1 MRWMAITVGFSAL
14 AGLAGCGVDG
24 PPVRPSV
31 STTVSAGS
39 GGVHTSI
46 GTGLRVGGV
55 NVGVGV
61 GL

>member
-1 MRWMAITVGFSAL
+1 MRWMAIIAL
-14 AGLAGCGVDG
+14 VAALAGCGVDG
-24 PPVRPSV
+24 APVRPTV

-39 GGVHTSI
+39 GGVHTSV
-46 GTGLRVGGV
+46 GTGVRVGGV

>member
-1 MRWMAITVGFSAL
+1 MVALTAL
-14 AGLAGCGVDG
+14 AVLGACGADG

-31 STTVSAGS
+31 NTTVSAGS
-39 GGVHTSI
+39 GGVHTSV
-46 GTGLRVGGV
+46 GTGVRVGGV

>member
-1 MRWMAITVGFSAL
+1 MRLLAVIAAL
-14 AGLAGCGVDG
+14 ALAGCGVEGD
-24 PPVRPSV
+24 PVRPTV

-39 GGVHTSI
+39 GGVHTSV
-46 GTGLRVGGV
+46 GTGVRVGGV